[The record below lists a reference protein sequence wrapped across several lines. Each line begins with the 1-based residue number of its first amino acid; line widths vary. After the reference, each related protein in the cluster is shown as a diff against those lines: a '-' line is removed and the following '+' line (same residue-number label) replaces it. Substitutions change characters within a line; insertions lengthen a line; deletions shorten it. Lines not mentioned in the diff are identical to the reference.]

1 MTSPGSLRISPATE
15 HDVRVVL
22 ALINELAVYEKMTDQ
37 VVATEDDIRRSLFG
51 APPEA
56 EALVARVDDEV
67 VGFALFFHN
76 YSTFLGRRGLYLED
90 LYVRPAARGRG
101 YGRGLLAAL
110 ARIAV
115 ARGCGRMEWAVLDW
129 NELAIQSYRRAGAKP
144 QNDWT
149 VWRLTGHALDDLA
162 ESE

>member
-1 MTSPGSLRISPATE
+1 
-15 HDVRVVL
+15 
-22 ALINELAVYEKMTDQ
+22 MTDQ
-37 VVATEDDIRRSLFG
+37 VVATEADVRRSLFG
-51 APPEA
+51 VPPEA
-56 EALVARVDDEV
+56 EALIARVDDQV

-115 ARGCGRMEWAVLDW
+115 ERGCGRMEWAVLDW
-129 NELAIQSYRRAGAKP
+129 NELAMKSYRRAGAKP
-144 QNDWT
+144 QDEWT
-149 VWRLTGHALDDLA
+149 VWRLTGKALEDLA
-162 ESE
+162 QRG

>member
-1 MTSPGSLRISPATE
+1 
-15 HDVRVVL
+15 
-22 ALINELAVYEKMTDQ
+22 MTDQ
-37 VVATEDDIRRSLFG
+37 VVATEADVRRSLFG
-51 APPEA
+51 VPPEA
-56 EALVARVDDEV
+56 EALIARVDDQV

-76 YSTFLGRRGLYLED
+76 SSTFLGRRGLYLED

-129 NELAIQSYRRAGAKP
+129 NELAMKSYQRAGAKP
-144 QNDWT
+144 QDEWT
-149 VWRLTGHALDDLA
+149 VWRLTGKALEDLA
-162 ESE
+162 QRG

>member
-1 MTSPGSLRISPATE
+1 
-15 HDVRVVL
+15 
-22 ALINELAVYEKMTDQ
+22 MTDQ
-37 VVATEDDIRRSLFG
+37 VVATEADVRRSLFG
-51 APPEA
+51 VPPEA
-56 EALVARVDDEV
+56 EALIARVDDQV

-129 NELAIQSYRRAGAKP
+129 NELAMKSYQRAGAKP
-144 QNDWT
+144 QDEWT
-149 VWRLTGHALDDLA
+149 VWRLTGKALEDLA
-162 ESE
+162 QRG

>member
-1 MTSPGSLRISPATE
+1 VSSPVRISPATE
-15 HDVRVVL
+15 HDVGIVL
-22 ALINELAVYEKMTDQ
+22 ALIKELADYEKMTDQ
-37 VVATEDDIRRSLFG
+37 VVATEADVRRSLFG
-51 APPEA
+51 VPPEA
-56 EALVARVDDEV
+56 EALIARVDDQV

-115 ARGCGRMEWAVLDW
+115 ERGCGRMEWAVLDW
-129 NELAIQSYRRAGAKP
+129 NELAMKSYRRAGAKP
-144 QNDWT
+144 QDEWT
-149 VWRLTGHALDDLA
+149 VWRLTGKALEDLA
-162 ESE
+162 QRG

>member
-1 MTSPGSLRISPATE
+1 MSSPVRISPATE
-15 HDVRVVL
+15 HDVGIVL
-22 ALINELAVYEKMTDQ
+22 ALIKELADYEKMTDQ
-37 VVATEDDIRRSLFG
+37 VVATEADVRRSLFG
-51 APPEA
+51 VPPEA
-56 EALVARVDDEV
+56 EALIARVDDQV

-129 NELAIQSYRRAGAKP
+129 NELAMKSYQRAGAKP
-144 QNDWT
+144 QDEWT
-149 VWRLTGHALDDLA
+149 VWRLTGKALEDLA
-162 ESE
+162 QRG